1 MQPCCTNKFQFHRVK
16 EYVDVQSEDKDDE
29 PFVDEGSFDERH
41 CLVHSR
47 DVIPNEWPRSGEI
60 EFRNVTVR
68 YEDGPNILTDINLK
82 FKAGER
88 VAIIG
93 RTGSGKTTVS
103 LERKFRCPMAY

>member
-1 MQPCCTNKFQFHRVK
+1 M
-16 EYVDVQSEDKDDE
+16 
-29 PFVDEGSFDERH
+29 
-41 CLVHSR
+41 
-47 DVIPNEWPRSGEI
+47 IPNGWPQSGEI

-103 LERKFRCPMAY
+103 LEQMFTWPIAY